1 MNFRNL
7 FLTVFLAFAV
17 GFALVH
23 AEESKEPRGPKI
35 TSKVGYII
43 YLFSVVCQGNDN

>member
-35 TSKVGYII
+35 TSKVGYIDVST
-43 YLFSVVCQGNDN
+43 LVGG